1 MRPHAHIR
9 LLVIGTMATALL
21 AMALGATALADVASD
36 DQLPGVARALPISLA
51 DSLQIG
57 SDPTDVSSIHLN
69 AGQMLK
75 VGLTGDDG
83 TDFSVAL
90 LSSAATSTQDFGHFV
105 AGSFVVGTSTEAF
118 NYEPKTAGDFYL
130 VVYMHTFTGGS
141 YSLSAAVVTQKVSA
155 LSGPSSAKHGKWFT
169 LSGYV
174 TPQHNGAKDTT
185 VYWYRSVHGKWKS
198 AGSLKLAPVPL
209 AGTDRSVFAIKY
221 RGPAGK
227 MRFRAAH
234 VSGTSVI
241 YSPWKNV
248 TIK

>member
-1 MRPHAHIR
+1 MRPHSHVR
-9 LLVIGTMATALL
+9 LLVVGVVAAALL
-21 AMALGATALADVASD
+21 AMALITTAMADVVSD
-36 DQLPGVARALPISLA
+36 DELPGVDRALPISLS
-51 DSLQIG
+51 DSLQIT
-57 SDPTDVSSIHLN
+57 SDPRDISRIHLE

-90 LSSAATSTQDFGHFV
+90 LPSAATSTQDFTHFV
-105 AGSFVVGTSTEAF
+105 AASYIVGTSTEAF
-118 NYEPKTAGDFYL
+118 NYEPKAAGDFYL

-227 MRFRAAH
+227 IRFRAAH
-234 VSGTSVI
+234 LSGTSVI
-241 YSPWKNV
+241 YSTWKNV